1 MTKAASPE
9 DSAGQLAL
17 GNGTGRMGLWVSC
30 VQALFCPS
38 PELQGGQ
45 HVDDGEVVRM
55 VLMWVM
61 LMMKR
66 VMMMMTVRMMMTV
79 VMRMAMFTMLVILKW
94 LMMLTLKV
102 TVMIPMMT
110 KD

>member
-45 HVDDGEVVRM
+45 HADDGEVVRM

-66 VMMMMTVRMMMTV
+66 VMLMTVRMMMTV

>member
-38 PELQGGQ
+38 P
-45 HVDDGEVVRM
+45 DDGEVVRM

-66 VMMMMTVRMMMTV
+66 VMLMTVRMMMTV